1 MRRTSSARA
10 LAHSTRCRDFFDGG
24 YRDFALG
31 TLGRALLG
39 RRRPMSA
46 NPAKRARRILFG
58 LGYGALA
65 GWIAREA
72 FGGSALLEHAIAW
85 VAYPVGQVFLRMLF
99 IAVLPL
105 VVSSLALGVFGLG
118 DVRRLGRVGAL
129 TLAYTLSVSAISVAI
144 GVALVNAFRPG
155 DGFDPAERARLLE
168 TLAPQAQ
175 KVVTQASQAAS
186 PIDALLSI
194 VPRNPFEALV
204 RAFDGEMLGVMF
216 FAVLLGVAL
225 VTTPR
230 EKTTGFVSALEGLYA
245 VSLRMIDMA
254 MTLAP
259 YGVFALVFSL
269 TARLGGDILVTLG
282 RYVAVVLVG
291 LALQQFGVYSL
302 IVRFAIGIRP
312 ALFFARISEIMT
324 TAFSTSSSAATLP
337 TALRVSEQRLGVP
350 REINSFV
357 LTVGATANQNGTA
370 LFEGVTVLVPRA
382 ALRRRARARPAGD
395 GRAALDPGR
404 RRHRR
409 RARRLAAADRGG
421 AAVGRRAGRGHRRD
435 PRRRPPARHV
445 AHRLERDRRRDRG
458 AVRDPGRGP
467 ARLAPRVMKVILI

>member
-1 MRRTSSARA
+1 
-10 LAHSTRCRDFFDGG
+10 
-24 YRDFALG
+24 
-31 TLGRALLG
+31 
-39 RRRPMSA
+39 MSA

-72 FGGSALLEHAIAW
+72 LGDSALLEHAIAW

-129 TLAYTLSVSAISVAI
+129 TLAYTLSVSAVSVAI

-175 KVVTQASQAAS
+175 KVVTQAAQAAS
-186 PIDALLSI
+186 PVDALISI

-230 EKTTGFVSALEGLYA
+230 ERTTGFVSALEGLYA
-245 VSLRMIDMA
+245 VSLRIIDLAMA
-254 MTLAP
+254 LAP

-269 TARLGGDILVTLG
+269 TARLGGDLLVTLG
-282 RYVAVVLVG
+282 RYVGVVMLG
-291 LALQQFGVYSL
+291 LLLQQFGVYSL
-302 IVRFAIGIRP
+302 LVRFVIGISP
-312 ALFFARISEIMT
+312 AVFFARISEIMT

-370 LFEGVTVLVPRA
+370 LFEGVTVLFLAQLFGVELSVGQQAMVVLLSILAGVGTAGVPGGSLPLIVVVLQSVGVPGEGIAVILGVDRLLDMSRTVLNVTGDVTA
-382 ALRRRARARPAGD
+382 ALFVTRVEG
-395 GRAALDPGR
+395 
-404 RRHRR
+404 
-409 RARRLAAADRGG
+409 RLAL
-421 AAVGRRAGRGHRRD
+421 
-435 PRRRPPARHV
+435 PA
-445 AHRLERDRRRDRG
+445 E
-458 AVRDPGRGP
+458 
-467 ARLAPRVMKVILI
+467 

>member
-1 MRRTSSARA
+1 
-10 LAHSTRCRDFFDGG
+10 
-24 YRDFALG
+24 
-31 TLGRALLG
+31 
-39 RRRPMSA
+39 MSA
-46 NPAKRARRILFG
+46 NPGKRARRILFG
-58 LGYGALA
+58 LAYGALA

-72 FGGSALLEHAIAW
+72 LGGSALLEHTIAW

-105 VVSSLALGVFGLG
+105 VVSSLALGVLELG

-129 TLAYTLSVSAISVAI
+129 TLAYTLAVSAGSVAI
-144 GVALVNAFRPG
+144 GVGLVNTLRPG
-155 DGFDPAERARLLE
+155 DGFDPAERARLIE

-175 KVVTQASQAAS
+175 KVVTQAAQSAN
-186 PIDALLSI
+186 PVDALISI

-230 EKTTGFVSALEGLYA
+230 ERTTGFVSALEGLYA
-245 VSLRMIDMA
+245 VSLRIIDLAMA
-254 MTLAP
+254 LAP

-269 TARLGGDILVTLG
+269 TARLGGDLLVTLG
-282 RYVAVVLVG
+282 RYVGVVLLG

-302 IVRFAIGIRP
+302 LLRYVIGISPRV
-312 ALFFARISEIMT
+312 FFARISEVMT

-370 LFEGVTVLVPRA
+370 LFEGVTVLFLAQLFGVELGLAQQATVVLLSILAGVGTAGVPGGSLPLIVVVLQSVGVPGEGIAVILGVDRLLDMSRTVLNVTGDITA
-382 ALRRRARARPAGD
+382 ALFVTRVEG
-395 GRAALDPGR
+395 
-404 RRHRR
+404 
-409 RARRLAAADRGG
+409 RLALP
-421 AAVGRRAGRGHRRD
+421 V
-435 PRRRPPARHV
+435 
-445 AHRLERDRRRDRG
+445 E
-458 AVRDPGRGP
+458 
-467 ARLAPRVMKVILI
+467 

>member
-1 MRRTSSARA
+1 
-10 LAHSTRCRDFFDGG
+10 
-24 YRDFALG
+24 
-31 TLGRALLG
+31 
-39 RRRPMSA
+39 MSA

-72 FGGSALLEHAIAW
+72 LGDSALLENAIAW

-129 TLAYTLSVSAISVAI
+129 TLAYTLSVSAVSVAI

-155 DGFDPAERARLLE
+155 DGFDPLERARLLE

-175 KVVTQASQAAS
+175 KVVTQASQASS
-186 PIDALLSI
+186 PVDALISI

-230 EKTTGFVSALEGLYA
+230 ERTTGFVSALEGLYA
-245 VSLRMIDMA
+245 VSLRIIDLAMA
-254 MTLAP
+254 LAP

-269 TARLGGDILVTLG
+269 TARLGGDLLVTLG
-282 RYVAVVLVG
+282 RYVGVVLLG

-302 IVRFAIGIRP
+302 IVRYAIGISPRV
-312 ALFFARISEIMT
+312 FFARISEVMT

-337 TALRVSEQRLGVP
+337 TALRVAEQRLGIP

-370 LFEGVTVLVPRA
+370 LFEGITVLFLAQLFGVELSVAQQATVVLLSILAGVGTAGVPGGSLPLIVVVLQSVGVPGEGIAVILGVDRLLDMSRTVLNVTGDITA
-382 ALRRRARARPAGD
+382 ALFVTRVEG
-395 GRAALDPGR
+395 
-404 RRHRR
+404 
-409 RARRLAAADRGG
+409 RLAL
-421 AAVGRRAGRGHRRD
+421 
-435 PRRRPPARHV
+435 PQ
-445 AHRLERDRRRDRG
+445 E
-458 AVRDPGRGP
+458 
-467 ARLAPRVMKVILI
+467 

>member
-1 MRRTSSARA
+1 
-10 LAHSTRCRDFFDGG
+10 
-24 YRDFALG
+24 
-31 TLGRALLG
+31 
-39 RRRPMSA
+39 MSA

-85 VAYPVGQVFLRMLF
+85 VAYPVGQVFLRLLF

-129 TLAYTLSVSAISVAI
+129 TLAYTLSVSSVSVAI
-144 GVALVNAFRPG
+144 GVGLVNAFRPG
-155 DGFDPAERARLLE
+155 DGFDPAERARLIE

-175 KVVTQASQAAS
+175 KVVTQASQAAG

-216 FAVLLGVAL
+216 FAVLLGIAL

-245 VSLRMIDMA
+245 VSLRMIDLA

-282 RYVAVVLVG
+282 RYVGVVLVG

-302 IVRFAIGIRP
+302 LVRFAIGIRP
-312 ALFFARISEIMT
+312 GLFFARISEIMT

-337 TALRVSEQRLGVP
+337 TALRVCEQRLGVP

-370 LFEGVTVLVPRA
+370 LFEGVTVLFLAQLFGVELGLGQQAMVVLLSILAGVGTAGVPGGSLPLIVVVLQSVGVPGEGIAVILGVDRLLDMSRTVLNVTGDVTA
-382 ALRRRARARPAGD
+382 ALFVTRVEGKL
-395 GRAALDPGR
+395 ALP
-404 RRHRR
+404 H
-409 RARRLAAADRGG
+409 
-421 AAVGRRAGRGHRRD
+421 
-435 PRRRPPARHV
+435 
-445 AHRLERDRRRDRG
+445 E
-458 AVRDPGRGP
+458 
-467 ARLAPRVMKVILI
+467 

>member
-1 MRRTSSARA
+1 
-10 LAHSTRCRDFFDGG
+10 
-24 YRDFALG
+24 
-31 TLGRALLG
+31 
-39 RRRPMSA
+39 MSA

-72 FGGSALLEHAIAW
+72 LGGSPLLEHAIAW

-129 TLAYTLSVSAISVAI
+129 TLAYTLTVSAISVAI

-175 KVVTQASQAAS
+175 KVVTQAAQAAS
-186 PIDALLSI
+186 PVDALISI

-230 EKTTGFVSALEGLYA
+230 ERTTGFVSALEGLYA
-245 VSLRMIDMA
+245 VSLRIIDLAMA
-254 MTLAP
+254 LAP

-269 TARLGGDILVTLG
+269 TARLGGDLLVTLG
-282 RYVAVVLVG
+282 RYVGVVMLG
-291 LALQQFGVYSL
+291 LLLQQFGVYSL
-302 IVRFAIGIRP
+302 LVRFVIGISP
-312 ALFFARISEIMT
+312 ATFFARISEVMT

-370 LFEGVTVLVPRA
+370 LFEGVTVLFLAQLFGVELSVGQQATVVLLSILAGVGTAGVPGGSLPLIVVVLQSVGVPGEGIAVILGVDRLLDMSRTVLNVTGDVTA
-382 ALRRRARARPAGD
+382 ALFVTRVEG
-395 GRAALDPGR
+395 
-404 RRHRR
+404 
-409 RARRLAAADRGG
+409 RLAL
-421 AAVGRRAGRGHRRD
+421 
-435 PRRRPPARHV
+435 PA
-445 AHRLERDRRRDRG
+445 E
-458 AVRDPGRGP
+458 
-467 ARLAPRVMKVILI
+467 

>member
-1 MRRTSSARA
+1 
-10 LAHSTRCRDFFDGG
+10 
-24 YRDFALG
+24 
-31 TLGRALLG
+31 
-39 RRRPMSA
+39 MSA
-46 NPAKRARRILFG
+46 NPARRARRILFG
-58 LGYGALA
+58 LCYGALA

-72 FGGSALLEHAIAW
+72 LGESRLLEHTINW

-105 VVSSLALGVFGLG
+105 VVSSLALGVFELG

-129 TLAYTLSVSAISVAI
+129 TLAYTLTVSAVSVAI
-144 GVALVNAFRPG
+144 GVGLVNGLRPG
-155 DGFDPAERARLLE
+155 DGFDPLERARLLE

-175 KVVTQASQAAS
+175 KVVTQAGQAAS

-230 EKTTGFVSALEGLYA
+230 ERTTGFVSALEGLYA
-245 VSLRMIDMA
+245 VSLRIIDLAMA
-254 MTLAP
+254 LAP

-269 TARLGGDILVTLG
+269 TARLGGDLLVTLG
-282 RYVAVVLVG
+282 RYVGVVLLG

-302 IVRFAIGIRP
+302 ILRFVIGISP
-312 ALFFARISEIMT
+312 SVFFMRISEVMT

-370 LFEGVTVLVPRA
+370 LFEGVTVLFLAQLFGVELGLAQQATVVLLSILAGVGTAGVPGGSLPLIVVVLQSVGVPGEGIGVILGVDRLLDMSRTVLNVTGDLTA
-382 ALRRRARARPAGD
+382 ALFVTRVEG
-395 GRAALDPGR
+395 
-404 RRHRR
+404 
-409 RARRLAAADRGG
+409 RLALP
-421 AAVGRRAGRGHRRD
+421 V
-435 PRRRPPARHV
+435 
-445 AHRLERDRRRDRG
+445 E
-458 AVRDPGRGP
+458 
-467 ARLAPRVMKVILI
+467 

>member
-1 MRRTSSARA
+1 
-10 LAHSTRCRDFFDGG
+10 
-24 YRDFALG
+24 
-31 TLGRALLG
+31 
-39 RRRPMSA
+39 MSA
-46 NPAKRARRILFG
+46 NPGRRARRILFG

-72 FGGSALLEHAIAW
+72 LGGTALLEHGIAW
-85 VAYPVGQVFLRMLF
+85 VAYPIGQVFLRMLF

-105 VVSSLALGVFGLG
+105 VVSSLALGVLELG

-129 TLAYTLSVSAISVAI
+129 TLAYTLVVSAGSVAI
-144 GVALVNAFRPG
+144 GVGLVNALRPG
-155 DGFDPAERARLLE
+155 DGFDPVERARLVE

-175 KVVTQASQAAS
+175 KVVTQAAQASS
-186 PIDALLSI
+186 PIDALISI

-230 EKTTGFVSALEGLYA
+230 ERTSGLVSALEGLYA
-245 VSLRMIDMA
+245 VSLRIIDLA
-254 MTLAP
+254 MSLAP

-269 TARLGGDILVTLG
+269 TARLGGDLLVSLG
-282 RYVAVVLVG
+282 RYVGVVLLG

-302 IVRFAIGIRP
+302 ILRYVIGVSPRV
-312 ALFFARISEIMT
+312 FFARISEVMT

-337 TALRVSEQRLGVP
+337 TALRVAETRLGIP

-370 LFEGVTVLVPRA
+370 LFEGVTVLFLAQLFGVELGLAQQATVVLLSILAGVGTAGVPGGSLPLIVVVLQSVGVPGEGIAVILGVDRLLDMCRTVLNVTGDVTA
-382 ALRRRARARPAGD
+382 ALFVTRIEGKLALPA
-395 GRAALDPGR
+395 
-404 RRHRR
+404 
-409 RARRLAAADRGG
+409 
-421 AAVGRRAGRGHRRD
+421 
-435 PRRRPPARHV
+435 
-445 AHRLERDRRRDRG
+445 E
-458 AVRDPGRGP
+458 
-467 ARLAPRVMKVILI
+467 